1 MSGIGKTT
9 IAEQVFGRL
18 CSDSDYEGCYFK
30 ADVKKE
36 SERRGIMYLKKELYS
51 TLLRQQDLNIE
62 TPGGLPDY
70 VVRMLHRMKV
80 LVVLDDVDDYLQQL
94 ETLIGSTLDNWFG
107 KGSRII
113 ITSGDRQVLAG
124 RVDDI
129 YEVKPLEFNDSL
141 RLFNLNAFQQNQTN
155 QKEYKELPKMMVE
168 YAEGIPLVLKVLGRL
183 LRGKDKEVWEDY
195 LGRFRKNI
203 PIKIVHQIFRSSY
216 NDLDCHEKKIFL
228 DIACFFNGLSLKV
241 DDIQLLVK
249 DHDYSMCVEFES
261 LKNKALIT
269 ISPVNVVSMHNIIK
283 QSALE
288 IVREES
294 NGDYEKQS
302 RLLDP
307 DAIYYVLKNNKVR
320 V

>member
-1 MSGIGKTT
+1 MNGIGKTT
-9 IAEQVFGRL
+9 IAEEVYSKL
-18 CSDSDYEGCYFK
+18 CSEYESCYFK
-30 ADVKKE
+30 ADVRE
-36 SERRGIMYLKKELYS
+36 ECRRHGIMYLKKELYS
-51 TLLRQQDLNIE
+51 TLLKQQDLNIDI
-62 TPGGLPDY
+62 PHGLPY
-70 VVRMLHRMKV
+70 FVVRMLHRMKV

-155 QKEYKELPKMMVE
+155 QKEYKELSKMMVE
-168 YAEGIPLVLKVLGRL
+168 YAAGNPLVLKVLGSL
-183 LRGKDKEVWEDY
+183 LRGKDKERWEDY

-228 DIACFFNGLSLKV
+228 DIACFFNGLRLKV
-241 DDIQLLVK
+241 NYIQLLVAR
-249 DHDYSMCVEFES
+249 VELES
-261 LKNKALIT
+261 LEHKALIT
-269 ISPVNVVSMHNIIK
+269 ISSDNVVSMHNII
-283 QSALE
+283 QQTALE
-288 IVREES
+288 IVLDES
-294 NGDYEKQS
+294 NYNRGKQS
-302 RLLDP
+302 RLLNSD
-307 DAIYYVLKNNKVR
+307 DISNVLKNNEVKA
-320 V
+320 